1 MNRST
6 LAREL
11 KAVGVRLDGWMP
23 VMQCDVCQNRWE
35 PFAKVVGSSATTARF
50 DYWKCPNGCN
60 ASEKLS
66 RQTEAVIPRYVVI
79 SDIPGMVFGEDDL
92 LEFKRYALSMDAT
105 QIPSK
110 NI

>member
-23 VMQCDVCQNRWE
+23 VVQCDVCENRWE
-35 PFAKVVGSSATTARF
+35 PFAKGVGSSAATARF

-92 LEFKRYALSMDAT
+92 AEFKRYALSMDAT
-105 QIPSK
+105 QIPNK